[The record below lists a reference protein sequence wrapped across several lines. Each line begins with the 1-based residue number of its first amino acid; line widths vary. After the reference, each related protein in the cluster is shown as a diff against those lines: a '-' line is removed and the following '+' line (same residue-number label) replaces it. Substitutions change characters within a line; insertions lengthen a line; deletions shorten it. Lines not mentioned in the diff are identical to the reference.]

1 MRAVAL
7 SRGEQEEHSNYQRG
21 GTIKANNLTED
32 IFRTKSGEAGSIQRS
47 TGSSENLPSTESH
60 TIPEAAPRFVERRTG
75 LRGQGIA
82 PAWIS
87 PRTIRKNTEDEL
99 KERVARDP
107 VLQARASPPR
117 SRLLPDGAAGPDE
130 RGNPATGHRSP
141 VQDGRSRSGP
151 ACAEEKEKYRRPGGT
166 GMTVTIVKGVHAGSG
181 FTTSG
186 IWPKRL
192 PSRLRKKVA
201 LFEQKIAKFPQRR
214 WA

>member
-99 KERVARDP
+99 KERVVEFPYDKAEQALRDL
-107 VLQARASPPR
+107 VCSLMERQDRMNEEILLRVIDLQYRMDDLEAD
-117 SRLLPDGAAGPDE
+117 LPAL
-130 RGNPATGHRSP
+130 
-141 VQDGRSRSGP
+141 
-151 ACAEEKEKYRRPGGT
+151 K
-166 GMTVTIVKGVHAGSG
+166 
-181 FTTSG
+181 
-186 IWPKRL
+186 
-192 PSRLRKKVA
+192 RKKNTVDPEA
-201 LFEQKIAKFPQRR
+201 PG
-214 WA
+214 